1 MRLISNEVLSLN
13 ILDLKKTAHGTPILI
28 GDNKTELLS
37 PINTFLERE
46 IQELVFKH
54 PASLPIS
61 DINESYNPI
70 VPIAME
76 LQTGVG
82 PMDIFMA
89 TPSGDLLIIET
100 KLWSNPESRR
110 KVVAQILDYATELAN
125 WSYSDLQREINKRL
139 GTKGNTLYRLVSEK
153 FPSQTVSEVDFV
165 DAVSRNLRLGRFLLI
180 IAGDGIREG
189 AKNLSE
195 FIGKSGNL
203 NFSLAMIELPVF
215 ENSKNERIVFPR
227 TIMKTVEVERIAIDL
242 PEGFSLVKNQENS
255 TSESSA
261 SNDTPEKQRIRD
273 LMLSFWSEFIDELEF
288 DDPEQT
294 PPNSTKGQNLFVY
307 PGLDKSSWISC
318 YFMNS
323 TNRVGVYYRFGNS
336 QKAIELK
343 EQLSIYREEIKK
355 ELGDE
360 IIWSWDDTTSDGFG
374 VRLELNNVYSDANRE
389 EIKVFFNHWLNK
401 IVNVMRPKL
410 KEVNS

>member
-1 MRLISNEVLSLN
+1 M
-13 ILDLKKTAHGTPILI
+13 KKFQCKICNYETDIKCNYH
-28 GDNKTELLS
+28 
-37 PINTFLERE
+37 
-46 IQELVFKH
+46 KH
-54 PASLPIS
+54 CTS
-61 DINESYNPI
+61 
-70 VPIAME
+70 
-76 LQTGVG
+76 
-82 PMDIFMA
+82 
-89 TPSGDLLIIET
+89 
-100 KLWSNPESRR
+100 
-110 KVVAQILDYATELAN
+110 
-125 WSYSDLQREINKRL
+125 KRHL
-139 GTKGNTLYRLVSEK
+139 
-153 FPSQTVSEVDFV
+153 
-165 DAVSRNLRLGRFLLI
+165 
-180 IAGDGIREG
+180 
-189 AKNLSE
+189 
-195 FIGKSGNL
+195 
-203 NFSLAMIELPVF
+203 
-215 ENSKNERIVFPR
+215 
-227 TIMKTVEVERIAIDL
+227 
-242 PEGFSLVKNQENS
+242 KNQENS
-255 TSESSA
+255 TTESSA

-343 EQLSIYREEIKK
+343 EKLSIYREEIKQ